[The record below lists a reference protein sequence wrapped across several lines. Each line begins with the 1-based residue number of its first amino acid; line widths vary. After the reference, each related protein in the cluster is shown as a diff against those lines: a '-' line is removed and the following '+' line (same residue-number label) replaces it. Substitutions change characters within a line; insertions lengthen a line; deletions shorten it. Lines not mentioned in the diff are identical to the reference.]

1 MMTNLNTTARAPTDP
16 NLAASNLGYGSVNAY
31 AFIHKYR

>member
-1 MMTNLNTTARAPTDP
+1 MMTNLNATARPPSDP
-16 NLAASNLGYGSVNAY
+16 SLAASKLGYGSVDAY